1 MVKTKRFK
9 RASGVIIPIFSIPS
23 DYGIGTFGKEAFK
36 LVDFLSN
43 AGLSYWQILPLGP
56 TSYGDSPYQSFSSF
70 AGNPYFIDLDLLSED
85 KILDKKDY
93 ENLDF
98 GDNPKKVDYSLVYN
112 LRFRVLR
119 KAYENAKTKLKKEI
133 KDFKEKEEFW
143 LRDYCL
149 YMAIKKDQL
158 DVSWIDFPEKLRD
171 RDKKSLN
178 EFEKEHKDNIDF
190 YAFIQYEFFKQW
202 EDLKSYA
209 NRKGVE
215 IIGDLPI
222 YLAFDSV
229 DTWANSD
236 ILKLDKKTKKPEVVA
251 AVPPDIYSEDGQLRG
266 NPIYD
271 WEILKESDFK
281 FWIERVRLNLR
292 LYDYLRLDHFRGFE
306 SYYEVPYGD
315 ENAKYGK
322 WEKAY
327 GDEFF
332 KKVNEEFK
340 DSKFIV
346 EDLGF
351 ITKEVEKLKDKTGF
365 PGMKVIQFA
374 FEEDYSS
381 AYLPHNF
388 EKNSVVYAST
398 HDSDTLQA
406 WIDNL
411 EDEKKEMVKKYFN
424 IKEDSDMLWEII
436 RNLFLS
442 VSDLTIFQIQDFL
455 AYGNEARINTPG
467 KLGENWQWRLEKDVL
482 GNDLALKIKEMAKIY
497 GRENYEQR

>member
-1 MVKTKRFK
+1 
-9 RASGVIIPIFSIPS
+9 
-23 DYGIGTFGKEAFK
+23 
-36 LVDFLSN
+36 
-43 AGLSYWQILPLGP
+43 
-56 TSYGDSPYQSFSSF
+56 
-70 AGNPYFIDLDLLSED
+70 
-85 KILDKKDY
+85 
-93 ENLDF
+93 
-98 GDNPKKVDYSLVYN
+98 
-112 LRFRVLR
+112 
-119 KAYENAKTKLKKEI
+119 
-133 KDFKEKEEFW
+133 
-143 LRDYCL
+143 
-149 YMAIKKDQL
+149 MAIKKDQL

-178 EFEKEHKDNIDF
+178 EFEKKHKDDIDF

-271 WEILKESDFK
+271 WKILKESDFK
-281 FWIERVRLNLR
+281 FWIERIRLNLR

-351 ITKEVEKLKDKTGF
+351 ITKEVEKLKDKTGY

-374 FEEDYSS
+374 FGVDYSS

-442 VSDLTIFQIQDFL
+442 VSDLAIFQIQDFL